1 MKKELSYGLMIISFA
16 LSGVV
21 LSFHTVLGI
30 LLIICLLA
38 RNILDYEQEE
48 TDER

>member
-1 MKKELSYGLMIISFA
+1 MKKELSYALMIISFA

-21 LSFHTVLGI
+21 LSLQPLTGI

-38 RNILDYEQEE
+38 RNILDYSQE
-48 TDER
+48 DDK